1 MKTIRISSGKTET
14 SDGRTEYSY
23 VARAGS
29 SLYKLLETDSDVEVS
44 AMGRT
49 AVSNAVK
56 AVVHASQIASQHGRI
71 ITADKFAYRN
81 TKLTGM
87 NGEELD
93 AVITTFVVHLI

>member
-1 MKTIRISSGKTET
+1 MKTIRISSGKTDA

-56 AVVHASQIASQHGRI
+56 AVVHASQIASQNGRV

-81 TKLTGM
+81 TKLTGL